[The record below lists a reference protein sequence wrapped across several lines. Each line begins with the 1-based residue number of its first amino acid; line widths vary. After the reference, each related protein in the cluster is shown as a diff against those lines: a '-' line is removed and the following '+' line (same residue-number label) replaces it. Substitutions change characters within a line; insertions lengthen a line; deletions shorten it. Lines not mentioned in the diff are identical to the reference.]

1 MLPSSCEGGSSI
13 AIIEVDPRA
22 VRSMLEPPAD
32 DAGAEP
38 LAIDHGAVRST
49 FEPLTIDAGAGRK
62 SLEPPDLADV

>member
-1 MLPSSCEGGSSI
+1 
-13 AIIEVDPRA
+13 
-22 VRSMLEPPAD
+22 MLEPPAD